1 MDGWGDRLWAL
12 DAVVSATSDGATA
25 VTVHVEADTAHQA
38 MATTSVVD
46 EILGDE
52 PIGLQVL
59 TEDEYDRRARSNSVP
74 ELMSA
79 ADIAHHLGVTRQR
92 VHQLRTTAQFPK
104 PLAEL
109 RGGAVWDG
117 AAIRAFARTWER
129 KPGRPVAS
137 TPAVHSMHIL
147 VPYDTPELQV
157 RRLIRNELNHRLHN
171 TEARAMRIRFRE
183 DPLPNSEEEGLRRY
197 EVVFGTAPGSTP
209 DDTMI
214 PVAPTHQVVQIEPVA
229 SAPLEY
235 PATDVPLEYPTTERN
250 TIVTNK
256 RIVQHRDDGNW
267 EVRKPGAPRASEVVR
282 TQSEGI
288 ERARTILGNNGGGEL
303 QVRGR
308 DGTIRAQDTVAPG
321 NDPRR
326 SKG

>member
-1 MDGWGDRLWAL
+1 MDGWEDRLSTM
-12 DAVVSATSDGATA
+12 DAVVSGTSDGATA
-25 VTVHVEADTAHQA
+25 VTVHVEADTARQA
-38 MATTSVVD
+38 MAATSFVD
-46 EILGDE
+46 EVLGDE
-52 PIGLQVL
+52 PTGLQVL
-59 TEDEYDRRARSNSVP
+59 TDAEYDRRVGCTNVP

-92 VHQLRTTAQFPK
+92 VHQLRSTAQFPK

-117 AAIRAFARTWER
+117 AAIRAFALTWER
-129 KPGRPVAS
+129 KPGRPVTS
-137 TPAVHSMHIL
+137 SPAVHSMHIL
-147 VPYDTPELQV
+147 VPRDTPEPQI

-171 TEARAMRIRFRE
+171 TGAWAMRIQFRE
-183 DPLPNSEEEGLRRY
+183 DPLPTADNEGLRRY

-214 PVAPTHQVVQIEPVA
+214 PGAPTHQVVQIEPAAGAV
-229 SAPLEY
+229 LEG
-235 PATDVPLEYPTTERN
+235 ATTERC

-308 DGTIRAQDTVAPG
+308 DGTICAQDTIAPG